1 MKNQIIFIQGD
12 LLKSRNFVK
21 VWATFLSPLLNDKA
35 LQLTGVE
42 YRFENK
48 ELQQAAEAFKAN
60 LLAAEQ
66 ELKEE
71 FEKDG
76 NLEYFCGLDSI
87 RQSICF

>member
-1 MKNQIIFIQGD
+1 
-12 LLKSRNFVK
+12 
-21 VWATFLSPLLNDKA
+21 LNEKA
-35 LQLTGVE
+35 LQLMGVE
-42 YRFENK
+42 YRFENS
-48 ELQQAAEAFKAN
+48 ELQQAAKTFKAN

-76 NLEYFCGLDSI
+76 NSEYFCGLDSV